1 MPFRKT
7 PFRGSSAGEGLFGSS
22 RQEESSAQDAIVA
35 HVDGGARGNPGPSGY
50 GVHIADAQGKTIAEL
65 SEYLGNQTNNFAEYS
80 GLLAALEW
88 ALAQGH
94 KSLKVVSDS
103 ELMVKQI
110 RGEYKVKSESLQDI
124 YQEAKALIRKLD
136 SFSIRHVLR
145 HQNKDAD
152 RLANEAMDKGMGRA
166 PAPATPSRS
175 AATEQVQEV
184 NGIVRGGVV
193 EFLGTRLPDGIMVKI
208 RPAAKR

>member
-1 MPFRKT
+1 MPFRKA
-7 PFRGSSAGEGLFGSS
+7 PFKSSGEGLFGSA
-22 RQEESSAQDAIVA
+22 REEERDAQDAIIA

-50 GVHIADAQGKTIAEL
+50 GAYITDAKGGRLAEL
-65 SEYLGNQTNNFAEYS
+65 SEYLGHQTNNFAEYS
-80 GLLAALEW
+80 GLVAALEW
-88 ALAQGH
+88 ALEHGH
-94 KSLKVVSDS
+94 KAVKVVSDS
-103 ELMVKQI
+103 ELLVKQI
-110 RGEYKVKSESLQDI
+110 KGEYKVKSESLVDI

-152 RLANEAMDKGMGRA
+152 RLANAAMDKGMGRA
-166 PAPATPSRS
+166 PAPAPSS
-175 AATEQVQEV
+175 AAGSSSETVQEV

-193 EFLGTRLPDGIMVKI
+193 EFMGTKLPDGIMVKI

>member
-7 PFRGSSAGEGLFGSS
+7 PFRGSSAGEGLFGAS
-22 RQEESSAQDAIVA
+22 RDEETPAQDAILA

-50 GVHIADAQGKTIAEL
+50 GVHIADAQGRTIAEL
-65 SEYLGNQTNNFAEYS
+65 SEYLGAQTNNFAEYS

-88 ALAQGH
+88 ALAHGH

-124 YQEAKALIRKLD
+124 YQEAKTLIRKLD

-166 PAPATPSRS
+166 PASS
-175 AATEQVQEV
+175 AQPTQNDTVQEL

-193 EFLGTRLPDGIMVKI
+193 EFLGTKLPDGIMVKI
-208 RPAAKR
+208 RPSAKRQ

>member
-1 MPFRKT
+1 MPFRKA
-7 PFRGSSAGEGLFGSS
+7 PFKTSSEGLFGSA
-22 RQEESSAQDAIVA
+22 REEERDAQDAIIA

-50 GVHIADAQGKTIAEL
+50 GAYITDAKGGRLAEL
-65 SEYLGNQTNNFAEYS
+65 SEYLGHQTNNFAEYS
-80 GLLAALEW
+80 GLVAALEW
-88 ALAQGH
+88 ALEHGH
-94 KSLKVVSDS
+94 KAVKVVSDS
-103 ELMVKQI
+103 ELLVKQI
-110 RGEYKVKSESLQDI
+110 KGEYKVKSESLVDI

-152 RLANEAMDKGMGRA
+152 RLANAAMDKGMGRA
-166 PAPATPSRS
+166 PAPASSS
-175 AATEQVQEV
+175 AAGSSSETVQEV

-193 EFLGTRLPDGIMVKI
+193 EFMGTKLPDGIMVKI